1 MTNSSQPFKKEFS
14 FEKRQKEAEKINTK
28 YPDRVPLVVEK
39 GNKRDDIPDI
49 DKRKFLVPK
58 DLTVGQM
65 IYIVRKRIKIAP
77 EKALFIFVNGT
88 MPATHASVDEIYE
101 KHQDEDGF
109 SPVPPNLTGTG
120 AEDLLI
126 LLDT

>member
-1 MTNSSQPFKKEFS
+1 
-14 FEKRQKEAEKINTK
+14 
-28 YPDRVPLVVEK
+28 
-39 GNKRDDIPDI
+39 
-49 DKRKFLVPK
+49 
-58 DLTVGQM
+58 M

-109 SPVPPNLTGTG
+109 LYLTYCTENTFGNTNDFLPNRSIINARTKQMNG
-120 AEDLLI
+120 I
-126 LLDT
+126 K